1 MKMKKIYQAIL
12 LGTITMSFTACSLD
26 IDPISDATEITEGTS
41 SQVGNSP
48 TLKNRQA
55 ALDQRTN
62 LYNLLRDR
70 QEHWSL
76 DKKLIADSHSDNAYA
91 GTTGAEVVPFETNS
105 IDPSNSVL
113 SRDWNRYLE
122 DIAKSNVLI
131 VSCDSLLKH
140 GLISDAENKQ
150 WKAEGKIFRAM
161 VMFEMARLW
170 GSFPLITT
178 LAETITYDNID
189 EVYPTY
195 FPPKSTREECYAQIV
210 SDLEEGEKYAPDHK
224 PEDRTVMSKVVAQ
237 AMLTKVYAE
246 LHEYDKVI
254 AYAEKVRSATGMQLE
269 PDFAT
274 LWTYDA
280 EKKDCVKHNTS
291 ESILEVTNIDNW
303 EVWMYTSPENDPGFW
318 FTWAKWITPSRDLVN
333 AFNAEG
339 DVVRYEQT
347 VAWLSCDWS
356 NYYPES
362 HYAFMNKCRSN
373 RTNRY
378 MLRLPDIILLEAE
391 AYAEQGNGSKA
402 AELVNIVRDRAKL
415 TPVNGSGDMK
425 ETVLKERRLELA
437 LEGERWFDLVR
448 TGNVEKYMNNV
459 YSKDNGRLAQK
470 RTFDENCYL
479 LPIPQ
484 TALDEN
490 VNLEQNPGY

>member
-1 MKMKKIYQAIL
+1 MKKIYQAFIL
-12 LGTITMSFTACSLD
+12 GVASLGFTACSLD
-26 IDPISDATEITEGTS
+26 IDPTSDATEITEGTS
-41 SQVGNSP
+41 SQVGNSL
-48 TLKNRQA
+48 TLKDRQA
-55 ALDQRTN
+55 ALDQKTN
-62 LYNLLRDR
+62 LYNQLRDR

-76 DKKLIADSHSDNAYA
+76 DKKLIADAHSDNAYA
-91 GTTGAEVVPFETNS
+91 GTTGAEVVPYETNS
-105 IDPSNSVL
+105 IDASNSVL
-113 SRDWNRYLE
+113 ARDWSRYLE
-122 DIAKSNVLI
+122 DIAKANVLI
-131 VSCDSLLKH
+131 VSCDSLVKK
-140 GLISDAENKQ
+140 GLITEAECNQ
-150 WKAEGKIFRAM
+150 WKGEGKIFRAM

-170 GSFPLITT
+170 GSFPLITK
-178 LAETITYDNID
+178 LAETITSDNVD
-189 EVYPTY
+189 DVYPTY
-195 FPPKSTREECYAQIV
+195 FPPKSTRDECYAQIV
-210 SDLEEGEKYAPDHK
+210 SDLKDGENHAPDHNSA
-224 PEDRTVMSKVVAQ
+224 DRTVMSKVVAQ
-237 AMLTKVYAE
+237 AMLAKVYAE

-254 AYAEKVRSATGMQLE
+254 EYAEKVRKAAGMELE

-274 LWTYDA
+274 LWAYDNV
-280 EKKDCVKHNTS
+280 KKDCVKHNTS

-318 FTWAKWITPSRDLVN
+318 FTWAKWITPSRDLIS

-347 VAWLSCDWS
+347 VAWLECDWS
-356 NYYPES
+356 NYYPAS
-362 HYAFMNKCRSN
+362 HYAFMYKCRSN
-373 RTNRY
+373 RSNRY

-391 AYAEQGNGSKA
+391 AYAEMGNSPKA
-402 AELVNIVRDRAKL
+402 AELVNIIRERAKL
-415 TPVNGSGDMK
+415 TPVSEEGDMK

-448 TGNVEKYMNNV
+448 TGNVEKYMNKV

-470 RTFDENCYL
+470 RIFDKNSYL

>member
-76 DKKLIADSHSDNAYA
+76 DKKLIADTHSDNAYA

-195 FPPKSTREECYAQIV
+195 FPPKSTREEC
-210 SDLEEGEKYAPDHK
+210 
-224 PEDRTVMSKVVAQ
+224 
-237 AMLTKVYAE
+237 
-246 LHEYDKVI
+246 
-254 AYAEKVRSATGMQLE
+254 
-269 PDFAT
+269 
-274 LWTYDA
+274 
-280 EKKDCVKHNTS
+280 
-291 ESILEVTNIDNW
+291 
-303 EVWMYTSPENDPGFW
+303 
-318 FTWAKWITPSRDLVN
+318 
-333 AFNAEG
+333 
-339 DVVRYEQT
+339 
-347 VAWLSCDWS
+347 
-356 NYYPES
+356 
-362 HYAFMNKCRSN
+362 
-373 RTNRY
+373 
-378 MLRLPDIILLEAE
+378 
-391 AYAEQGNGSKA
+391 
-402 AELVNIVRDRAKL
+402 
-415 TPVNGSGDMK
+415 
-425 ETVLKERRLELA
+425 
-437 LEGERWFDLVR
+437 
-448 TGNVEKYMNNV
+448 
-459 YSKDNGRLAQK
+459 
-470 RTFDENCYL
+470 
-479 LPIPQ
+479 
-484 TALDEN
+484 
-490 VNLEQNPGY
+490 